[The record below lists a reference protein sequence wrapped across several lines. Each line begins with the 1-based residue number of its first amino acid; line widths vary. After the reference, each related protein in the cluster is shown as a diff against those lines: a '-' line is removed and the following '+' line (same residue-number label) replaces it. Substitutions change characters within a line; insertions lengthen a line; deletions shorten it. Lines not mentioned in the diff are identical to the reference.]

1 MEIITYNKESYPK
14 FQAEGNASQF
24 AIPFAKKLC
33 KGNGID
39 IGCNRKEWAFP
50 GAQPIDLMFH
60 DPWDA
65 YNLPDVKYDYIFSSH
80 CLEHLENWVE
90 ALDYWKSHLKIGGV
104 LFLYLP
110 HFDQQYWRPW
120 HNKKHIHVFVPEIV
134 VNYFKDRNFN
144 NVFHSERD
152 LNHSF
157 IVVGEK
163 S

>member
-1 MEIITYNKESYPK
+1 MHVYVFY
-14 FQAEGNASQF
+14 
-24 AIPFAKKLC
+24 
-33 KGNGID
+33 
-39 IGCNRKEWAFP
+39 
-50 GAQPIDLMFH
+50 
-60 DPWDA
+60 
-65 YNLPDVKYDYIFSSH
+65 
-80 CLEHLENWVE
+80 
-90 ALDYWKSHLKIGGV
+90 YWKSHLKIGGV

-120 HNKKHIHVFVPEIV
+120 HNKKHIHAFVPEIV